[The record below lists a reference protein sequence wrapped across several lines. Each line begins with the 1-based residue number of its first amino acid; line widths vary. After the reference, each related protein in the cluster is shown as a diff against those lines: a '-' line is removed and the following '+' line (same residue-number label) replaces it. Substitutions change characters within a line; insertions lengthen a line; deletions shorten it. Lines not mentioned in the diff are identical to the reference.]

1 MILRQRAF
9 CGILEV
15 YVQYKRRDADLNTEI
30 ANAVNAAGD
39 KAQYD
44 TRVKRLLAQKSILAH
59 ILVKTVDEFKGMK
72 PEDVVKYIEGE
83 PSISVVP
90 VEPGL
95 ANMEKT
101 DAAGQRIVG
110 LNTENAEIN
119 EGLVRFDIIFY
130 VRMKN
135 GLSQIIVNIEA
146 QKDEPTE
153 YKILNRAIFYVS
165 RLISSQKERDFVNT
179 NYDDIKQV
187 FSIWICMNMD
197 DNSLSHIHLT
207 KDELL
212 KPCNWKGN
220 LDLLNIVLIGITNE
234 IPEHD
239 EKYEMHRLIGTLLSG
254 ELKEQEKLDI
264 IEHEY
269 NIPISQEFREDVRI
283 MCNLSTGIEE
293 RATEKTSEKF
303 ILNMYKKGYT
313 LDQIADVAETGVDE
327 VEAIIKKKEPA
338 MA

>member
-1 MILRQRAF
+1 M
-9 CGILEV
+9 
-15 YVQYKRRDADLNTEI
+15 NTEI

-59 ILVKTVDEFKGMK
+59 ILVKTIDEFKGMK

-153 YKILNRAIFYVS
+153 YKILNLAIFYVS

-239 EKYEMHRLIGTLLSG
+239 EKYEMHRLIGALLSS

-269 NIPISQEFREDVRI
+269 NIPTSQEFREDVRI

-313 LDQIADVAETGVDE
+313 LDQIADVAETDVDE

>member
-1 MILRQRAF
+1 M
-9 CGILEV
+9 
-15 YVQYKRRDADLNTEI
+15 NTEI

-101 DAAGQRIVG
+101 DATGQRIVG

-130 VRMKN
+130 VRMPSVDDTKN

-207 KDELL
+207 KDEML

-293 RATEKTSEKF
+293 RATERATEKTSEKF

>member
-1 MILRQRAF
+1 M
-9 CGILEV
+9 
-15 YVQYKRRDADLNTEI
+15 NTEI

-101 DAAGQRIVG
+101 DATGQRIVG

-197 DNSLSHIHLT
+197 YNSLSHIHLT
-207 KDELL
+207 KDEML

-239 EKYEMHRLIGTLLSG
+239 EKYEMHRLIGALLSS

-293 RATEKTSEKF
+293 KATEKTSEKF
-303 ILNMYKKGYT
+303 ILNMYKKVIHWIRS
-313 LDQIADVAETGVDE
+313 Q
-327 VEAIIKKKEPA
+327 
-338 MA
+338 M

>member
-1 MILRQRAF
+1 M
-9 CGILEV
+9 
-15 YVQYKRRDADLNTEI
+15 NTEI

-59 ILVKTVDEFKGMK
+59 ILVKTIDEFKGMK

-239 EKYEMHRLIGTLLSG
+239 KKYEMHRLIGALLSS

-269 NIPISQEFREDVRI
+269 NIPTSQEFREDVRI

-313 LDQIADVAETGVDE
+313 LDQIADVAETDVDE

-338 MA
+338 MV

>member
-1 MILRQRAF
+1 M
-9 CGILEV
+9 
-15 YVQYKRRDADLNTEI
+15 NTEI

-44 TRVKRLLAQKSILAH
+44 TRVKRFLAQKSILAH
-59 ILVKTVDEFKGMK
+59 ILVKTIDEFKGMK

-239 EKYEMHRLIGTLLSG
+239 KKYEMHRLIGALLSS

-269 NIPISQEFREDVRI
+269 NIPTSQEFREDVRI

>member
-1 MILRQRAF
+1 M
-9 CGILEV
+9 
-15 YVQYKRRDADLNTEI
+15 NTEI

-95 ANMEKT
+95 ANMEKP

-197 DNSLSHIHLT
+197 GNSLSHIHLT

-239 EKYEMHRLIGTLLSG
+239 EKYEMHRLIGALLSS

-283 MCNLSTGIEE
+283 MCNLSTGIEERATE

>member
-1 MILRQRAF
+1 M
-9 CGILEV
+9 
-15 YVQYKRRDADLNTEI
+15 NTEI

-39 KAQYD
+39 KVQYD

-207 KDELL
+207 KDEML

-269 NIPISQEFREDVRI
+269 NIPISQEFREDVSI
-283 MCNLSTGIEE
+283 MCNLSQGIEDK
-293 RATEKTSEKF
+293 AIAK
-303 ILNMYKKGYT
+303 IVMNMYKIGYT
-313 LDQIADVAETGVDE
+313 PNQIADAVGVSVDE

>member
-1 MILRQRAF
+1 M
-9 CGILEV
+9 
-15 YVQYKRRDADLNTEI
+15 NTEI

-59 ILVKTVDEFKGMK
+59 ILVKTIDEFKGMK

-130 VRMKN
+130 VRMPSIVGRKN

-220 LDLLNIVLIGITNE
+220 LDLLNIVLIGITNG

-239 EKYEMHRLIGTLLSG
+239 EKYEMHRLIGALLSS

-269 NIPISQEFREDVRI
+269 NIPTSQEFREDVRI

-313 LDQIADVAETGVDE
+313 LDQIADVAETDVDE

>member
-1 MILRQRAF
+1 M
-9 CGILEV
+9 
-15 YVQYKRRDADLNTEI
+15 NTEI

-101 DAAGQRIVG
+101 DATGQRIVG

-130 VRMKN
+130 VRMPSIVGRKN

-239 EKYEMHRLIGTLLSG
+239 EKYEMHRLIGALLSS

-283 MCNLSTGIEE
+283 MCNLSTGIEERATE